1 MKTRKSSRRQ
11 NAGVQPFGQKS
22 NYELLDAEQKELFN
36 RMDQKSKDMWLA
48 ASPEEAVKIRP
59 RKAIDFEFRMPAPR
73 NEAERFKRE
82 FDERKAIIERQ
93 PRIPGQPRYFGLVF
107 SLMGDKDPRHDEN
120 DEYKRVKAANPAYKD
135 PFELNGVGWY
145 DRNPD
150 NPPAWFKRD
159 PVKNEYD
166 MDIDEG
172 GRRMRRRKTLRRG
185 SVRRMK
191 RRV

>member
-1 MKTRKSSRRQ
+1 MKSRRSRRRQ
-11 NAGVQPFGQKS
+11 NAGVLT
-22 NYELLDAEQKELFN
+22 NYHLLDDEQKALFA
-36 RMDQKSKDMWLA
+36 RM
-48 ASPEEAVKIRP
+48 SPESRNKWMSVSADEAKLIRP
-59 RKAIDFEFRMPAPR
+59 RKALDIQLQWPEPR
-73 NEAERFKRE
+73 NESERFKRE
-82 FDERKAIIERQ
+82 FDERKAVIERQ

-159 PVKNEYD
+159 PVKPVKNEYD

>member
-1 MKTRKSSRRQ
+1 MKSRRSRRRQ
-11 NAGVQPFGQKS
+11 NAGVLS
-22 NYELLDAEQKELFN
+22 NYELLDAEQRELFE
-36 RMDQKSKDMWLA
+36 RMTPESKRMWMSV
-48 ASPEEAVKIRP
+48 SPEEAKLIRP
-59 RKAIDFEFRMPAPR
+59 RKALDIQLQWPAPR
-73 NEAERFKRE
+73 NEAERFHRE
-82 FDERKAIIERQ
+82 FDERKAVIERQ

-107 SLMGDKDPRHDEN
+107 SLLGDKDPRHDEN
-120 DEYKRVKAANPAYKD
+120 EEYKRVKAANPAYKD

-145 DRNPD
+145 DRNAD
-150 NPPAWFKRD
+150 KPPAWFKRD
-159 PVKNEYD
+159 PPKNEYD